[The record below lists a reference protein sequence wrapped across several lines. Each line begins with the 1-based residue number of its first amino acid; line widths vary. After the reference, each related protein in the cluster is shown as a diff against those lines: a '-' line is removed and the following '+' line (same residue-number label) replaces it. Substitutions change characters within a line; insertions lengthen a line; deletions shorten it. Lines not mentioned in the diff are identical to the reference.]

1 MVGGG
6 GLQQGWMRQQA
17 VPVFQVGQAAPQQAP
32 PLQGTSLPSRFLS
45 PSQPYPPY
53 QPPPPAS
60 LPPQPYM
67 RLISNDELDYHSRMQ
82 VQQADAEKLQNQ
94 QQILS
99 IGTHIRTCFEAARNA
114 KQQSIQPRLLKCLRQ
129 RLGEYEADELSLI
142 QSRGGSEVFIMITN
156 IKCRAL
162 ESWCRDILRPPGGKP
177 FSLNATPIPTLSPQL
192 EQRLVVEAQREILEA
207 GAPISSEELRTRI
220 EKMKE
225 KLSATY
231 DEEGKKRA
239 DKLEEKTDDD
249 FKEGGWY
256 SALDSLLYDIA
267 TFPTAFLKGPTI
279 RRKARIVWDHSQD
292 LMNPE
297 MRVEKKLV
305 KEYDRVSPF
314 DIFPSPG
321 ARTLQ
326 DGYLLE
332 RDSISRSELASLAG
346 TPGYHSEQIRLCL
359 QHYGR
364 TGYREWD
371 YQDQERA
378 RLESREEE
386 YTSDPEGKMDSL
398 IFWGSV
404 QGSLLIE
411 WGMREHVSAERRP
424 GAMVTKVEPIEPERE
439 YQVCARAVGQYVI
452 KAIVNPDPLG
462 NRPYYSASFE
472 NVPGSIWGKALPEVM
487 APEQY
492 MCNAAARSVVNNMG
506 MACLTGDTVV
516 YRHASNGRKYS
527 EVTLLELW
535 NKKKLHNS
543 GLRRIKLRSLDEENG
558 TFISNRIV
566 DIVDNGIAE
575 VYEIKTENGYVIKA
589 TGNHRFMRDDGE
601 WQELDSFDVGDLVA
615 VNGQVVPLP
624 KKCIECGA
632 DTATR
637 GVRCRSCASKA
648 HNSKWNQEQIRKA
661 STNKEANETT
671 ARARHECKIAR
682 KNFCEECG
690 INNEDNLDVK
700 LEVHHKDRDPFNN
713 TKQNLQSL
721 CSKCHHSLH
730 AFEDSLGNPYLH
742 KYLSYDRI
750 VSIDFVGKERVFD
763 LCMTGPNHNFVANGF
778 VSHNSG
784 PQVAITDASRLM
796 PGEKSDEFSPWKVW
810 QFKRDPNG
818 GSAIPIQ
825 FFSPNPMTDMLLK
838 VYDYWAKQAGE
849 STGIPNYV
857 YGMSESSGAA
867 RTATGL
873 SMLMNAAG
881 KGIKSVIFH
890 IDDGITVPSVR
901 QHAYHVMLYD
911 SDSTLKGDVFVVP
924 RGSTALIVEEQR
936 QIRLNEFMSLAL
948 RSPIIL
954 EILGKPAMA
963 ELVRSAV
970 ESLDI
975 DLSGLIPDEDAVVAE
990 QEQQK
995 VVAMLGVL
1003 SERLGIPMEVMA
1015 QALMEAGQGQ
1025 GGGQGGAGGGNV
1037 RQSPP
1042 LQGGNGAAG
1051 PPIIAPQQMNQAGV
1065 RGGGADFQAMMARAG
1080 NGGGVQ

>member
-1 MVGGG
+1 MVGGMGGGG

-17 VPVFQVGQAAPQQAP
+17 VPVFQVGQAQQMPTGQASQAAPQQGLP
-32 PLQGTSLPSRFLS
+32 PSRLLS

-53 QPPPPAS
+53 QPPPPSS

-82 VQQADAEKLQNQ
+82 VQQAEAEKLQNQ

-129 RLGEYEADELSLI
+129 RLGEYEADELTLI

-231 DEEGKKRA
+231 DEEGKKRS
-239 DKLEEKTDDD
+239 DKLEEKVDDD

-506 MACLTGDTVV
+506 MA
-516 YRHASNGRKYS
+516 
-527 EVTLLELW
+527 
-535 NKKKLHNS
+535 
-543 GLRRIKLRSLDEENG
+543 
-558 TFISNRIV
+558 
-566 DIVDNGIAE
+566 
-575 VYEIKTENGYVIKA
+575 
-589 TGNHRFMRDDGE
+589 
-601 WQELDSFDVGDLVA
+601 
-615 VNGQVVPLP
+615 
-624 KKCIECGA
+624 
-632 DTATR
+632 
-637 GVRCRSCASKA
+637 
-648 HNSKWNQEQIRKA
+648 
-661 STNKEANETT
+661 
-671 ARARHECKIAR
+671 
-682 KNFCEECG
+682 
-690 INNEDNLDVK
+690 
-700 LEVHHKDRDPFNN
+700 
-713 TKQNLQSL
+713 
-721 CSKCHHSLH
+721 
-730 AFEDSLGNPYLH
+730 
-742 KYLSYDRI
+742 
-750 VSIDFVGKERVFD
+750 
-763 LCMTGPNHNFVANGF
+763 
-778 VSHNSG
+778 SG

-911 SDSTLKGDVFVVP
+911 SDHALKGDVFVVP

-975 DLSGLIPDEDAVVAE
+975 DLSGLIPDEDAVAAE